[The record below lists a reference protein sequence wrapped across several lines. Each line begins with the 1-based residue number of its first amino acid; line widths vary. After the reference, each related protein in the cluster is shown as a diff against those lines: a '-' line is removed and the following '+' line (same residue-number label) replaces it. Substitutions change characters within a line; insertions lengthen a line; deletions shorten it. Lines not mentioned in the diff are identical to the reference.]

1 MCIPR
6 VCFLLLSLKDG
17 SLAKMPTYCALSA
30 AKGGTLYCH
39 ECSVVSSNH
48 DPCVLAGR
56 GTLLPLGK
64 EMLCVSYGMHG

>member
-1 MCIPR
+1 
-6 VCFLLLSLKDG
+6 
-17 SLAKMPTYCALSA
+17 MPTYCALSA

-56 GTLLPLGK
+56 GSLLPLGK